1 MALIIGFESRK
12 KLALEQLETWP
23 DVAPDDCA
31 FWLPDE
37 AKSGDRVL
45 WYVGGSLNAFV
56 GLGKTTSQWAKGR
69 SGAWKGVPLMG
80 TTKPRIF
87 APFVSGAAVAEA
99 CGLPVP
105 KDCGVVPRYLERQVL
120 AFVQGKPIDPSA
132 RALEGGMTEARSRR
146 RNQALRDQAHIQAN
160 GICAVCG
167 TDFKR
172 YATGRGQKCLVVHH
186 TRQIRD
192 YDDVEETRLSDLAV
206 VCANCHMIIHS
217 DPAKALSVA
226 DARHVVRPRA

>member
-1 MALIIGFESRK
+1 MALIIGFDSRK

-23 DVAPDDCA
+23 DVAPEGCA

-45 WYVGGSLNAFV
+45 WYIGGSLNKFV
-56 GLGKTTSQWAKGR
+56 GLGRTTSNWSKGR
-69 SGAWKGVPLMG
+69 SGAWKGVPRMG
-80 TTKPRIF
+80 TTKPRRL
-87 APFVSGAAVAEA
+87 APFVTGSAVAQA

-105 KDCGVVPRYLERQVL
+105 KDCGVVPRHLERQVL

-146 RNQALRDQAHIQAN
+146 RNKTLRDKAYAQAN

-167 TDFKR
+167 NDFKR
-172 YATGRGQKCLVVHH
+172 YAEGRGQKCLVVHH

-192 YDDVEETRLSDLAV
+192 YDQVEETRLSDLAV
-206 VCANCHMIIHS
+206 LCANCHMIVHS
-217 DPAKALSVA
+217 DHAKALSVA
-226 DARHVVRPRA
+226 EARRLVRRGV